1 MLALRV
7 APFYSLTCAP
17 TYLVHVV
24 VAEGLHLLLVLFER
38 GAEPV
43 HLGGVGVRV
52 RVWAAYRVRTKL
64 RCAVRAHPLEEK
76 PVLGGELGGVLLLC
90 AVVLGGDG
98 VALSLLGQLEV
109 ECLVACVVGAGVGIR
124 DGAGLLAT
132 LGLGRVG
139 AGVGLGLQLQ
149 ASHLVLLLLLDEE
162 GVQLEVALLHAL
174 VPLLQRGECVGSKH
188 VAGRHRAIALR
199 LARCT
204 APHHGRTDSC
214 YCLLATAFLHH
225 SELLAHLADHVPPHD
240 PRQLALL
247 LLLLEA
253 LALLSRQLERVDH
266 LVARRLELCALPHLE
281 ASAWGLGLRLGLG
294 LGLGLA

>member
-52 RVWAAYRVRTKL
+52 RVWAAVRVRTKL

-109 ECLVACVVGAGVGIR
+109 ECLVACVAGAGVGIR

-188 VAGRHRAIALR
+188 VAGRRRTTSRTLHSSSS
-199 LARCT
+199 
-204 APHHGRTDSC
+204 RTDG
-214 YCLLATAFLHH
+214 
-225 SELLAHLADHVPPHD
+225 
-240 PRQLALL
+240 LL
-247 LLLLEA
+247 LLLACTTVSFSRILRIMYRPMTRVS
-253 LALLSRQLERVDH
+253 LPFSSSSLRRWLS
-266 LVARRLELCALPHLE
+266 LVASSSE
-281 ASAWGLGLRLGLG
+281 
-294 LGLGLA
+294 